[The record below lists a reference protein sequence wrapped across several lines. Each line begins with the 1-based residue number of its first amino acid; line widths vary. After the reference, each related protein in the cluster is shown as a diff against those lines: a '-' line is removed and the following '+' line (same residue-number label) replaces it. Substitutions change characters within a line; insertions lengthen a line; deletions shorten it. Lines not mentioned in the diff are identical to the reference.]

1 MSDCTPKSRPVGPCK
16 LPCPRCGEERWGI
29 HRNEVPATSITRY
42 GFVCDYCWQYAP
54 ESLHCHPTLGPV
66 ALGSCYAA
74 AINFRLEQHRENLG
88 LWESGFLAPTEPDP
102 DERRRVMD
110 HLRVAINELEEVLK
124 EAGPHGTP
132 AVLSTE
138 NLTTDGGLDSTPT
151 VLSTKP
157 DPTGYIEGITFEPPP
172 WSASSTAPPLTAK
185 PLSQWASARQFAD
198 YFLEQ
203 LASRADER
211 LIEDTEFFTVLCA
224 AVNRELEKRGWVM
237 NEETLEYERGEV
249 PPCED

>member
-1 MSDCTPKSRPVGPCK
+1 LEDDMSECERRERPVGPCR

-110 HLRVAINELEEVLK
+110 HLRVAIHELEEVLK
-124 EAGPHGTP
+124 EACGGRVESAVSSVERAEPGPIPFILNGRDFALPADEISYAAAVKLAGGIVEQDGYTVTYYHGRNEAAGTLAP
-132 AVLSTE
+132 GESVLLGVGMVF
-138 NLTTDGGLDSTPT
+138 NVVRTDG
-151 VLSTKP
+151 
-157 DPTGYIEGITFEPPP
+157 
-172 WSASSTAPPLTAK
+172 A
-185 PLSQWASARQFAD
+185 
-198 YFLEQ
+198 
-203 LASRADER
+203 
-211 LIEDTEFFTVLCA
+211 
-224 AVNRELEKRGWVM
+224 
-237 NEETLEYERGEV
+237 
-249 PPCED
+249 

>member
-1 MSDCTPKSRPVGPCK
+1 MKPPDKSNCAPKSRPVGPCK

-66 ALGSCYAA
+66 ALASCYAE

-110 HLRVAINELEEVLK
+110 HLRVAISELEEVLK

-132 AVLSTE
+132 AVLSTPD
-138 NLTTDGGLDSTPT
+138 LTTDGGLEATPT
-151 VLSTKP
+151 VLSTA
-157 DPTGYIEGITFEPPP
+157 DPTGYIEGVALEPPP
-172 WSASSTAPPLTAK
+172 WSSGAITPTSK
-185 PLSQWASARQFAD
+185 PLNQWASARMFVD

-203 LASRADER
+203 LPARSFEQ
-211 LIEDTEFFTVLCA
+211 LIGDIEFFVVLTATVD
-224 AVNRELEKRGWVM
+224 RELARRGYAIDD
-237 NEETLEYERGEV
+237 ETLEYRKVEGQ
-249 PPCED
+249 P